1 MPKDENYQEGK
12 NSKEKISLQT
22 ESLRSKISLPK
33 VTLGCWSQKTRY

>member
-12 NSKEKISLQT
+12 NSKENINLQT

-33 VTLGCWSQKTRY
+33 VHSWMLESENKM